1 MEFTHKYPAEYFLNP
16 IQCGLGGEDLEN
28 FQKIYFTLLDDFD
41 TFHMFMERRIIQD
54 TPDNYWKYIYLGRF
68 GDDEGIKKFIAGIVE
83 RFKKIN
89 ADCKYFRQVDL
100 FCDPEDVVSSY
111 FLRDVMMTFLPRE
124 QAYKVCDKK
133 DVIFNEFKLSKE
145 SPTLRNL
152 IGEEK
157 YGEIMKNYKK

>member
-41 TFHMFMERRIIQD
+41 TFHMLRERRIIQD

-68 GDDEGIKKFIAGIVE
+68 RDDEGIKKFIADIVE

-89 ADCKYFRQVDL
+89 ADCKYFRRDDL

-111 FLRDVMMTFLPRE
+111 FYRDVIMTLLPKE
-124 QAYKVCDKK
+124 QANEVYSKGK
-133 DVIFNEFKLSKE
+133 DIFREFQKTKQ
-145 SPTLRNL
+145 SPTLRSI

-157 YGEIMKNYKK
+157 YGEIIKNYKK